1 MPENIEEN
9 TMSIKIRCQVDGYV
23 EVTVEHHLSDELPEE
38 DTESYLD
45 LLNGLNLMLKHHP
58 EFIAMHGF
66 MARSLAELNADEIHF
81 EPSEELME
89 AIASGNV
96 ISMDKKKVH

>member
-1 MPENIEEN
+1 MPNNIEEN
-9 TMSIKIRCQVDGYV
+9 TMNIKIRCEVDGFV
-23 EVTVEHHLSDELPEE
+23 EVTVEHHLTEDLAEE
-38 DTESYLD
+38 DVESYLD

-66 MARSLAELNADEIHF
+66 MARSLAEFNDGEIQF

-89 AIASGNV
+89 AINTGNV
-96 ISMDKKKVH
+96 VRIDKKKIH

>member
-1 MPENIEEN
+1 MPDNIEEN
-9 TMSIKIRCQVDGYV
+9 TMNIKIRCEVDGFV
-23 EVTVEHHLSDELPEE
+23 EVTVEHHLTEDLAEE
-38 DTESYLD
+38 DVESYLD

>member
-38 DTESYLD
+38 DIESYLD
-45 LLNGLNLMLKHHP
+45 LLNGLNLILKHHP

-66 MARSLAELNADEIHF
+66 MARSLAELNNDEIHF

-96 ISMDKKKVH
+96 ISMDKNKVH

>member
-1 MPENIEEN
+1 MPDNIEEN
-9 TMSIKIRCQVDGYV
+9 TMNIKIRCEVDGYV

-38 DTESYLD
+38 DIESYLD

-66 MARSLAELNADEIHF
+66 MARSLAELNADEVQF
-81 EPSEELME
+81 EPSEELLE

>member
-1 MPENIEEN
+1 MPEKIEEN
-9 TMSIKIRCQVDGYV
+9 TMNIKIRCEVDGHV

-38 DTESYLD
+38 DIESYLD

-66 MARSLAELNADEIHF
+66 MARSLAELNNDEIHF

>member
-1 MPENIEEN
+1 
-9 TMSIKIRCQVDGYV
+9 
-23 EVTVEHHLSDELPEE
+23 
-38 DTESYLD
+38 
-45 LLNGLNLMLKHHP
+45 
-58 EFIAMHGF
+58 MHGF
-66 MARSLAELNADEIHF
+66 MARSLAELNNDEIHF

>member
-1 MPENIEEN
+1 MPDNIEEN
-9 TMSIKIRCQVDGYV
+9 TMNIKIRCQVDGYV

-38 DTESYLD
+38 DIESYLD
-45 LLNGLNLMLKHHP
+45 LLNGLNLVLKHHP

-66 MARSLAELNADEIHF
+66 MARSLAELNADEIQF
-81 EPSEELME
+81 EPSEELLE

>member
-1 MPENIEEN
+1 MPDNIEKN
-9 TMSIKIRCQVDGYV
+9 TMNIKIRCEVDGYV

-38 DTESYLD
+38 DIESYLD

-66 MARSLAELNADEIHF
+66 MARSLAELNADEIQF
-81 EPSEELME
+81 EPSEELQE

-96 ISMDKKKVH
+96 ISMVKKKVH